1 MVHVDS
7 LCHGLSTC
15 LCLQVPWCA
24 VDITNCSA
32 PAAVWG
38 TYTDAGSGKN
48 ISIDLCL
55 PKRDR
60 TISGCLCASE
70 WFHERIEP
78 LIGWTNTK
86 TAATKYELDSTV
98 HGPYYAVCNATANGP
113 GGPQCVVAPGSCTV
127 LPQKT
132 SLLTP
137 LLSTPDGN
145 TSHSI
150 SLSSASSIIAFW
162 PIFEQCGDPFNDA
175 GRNIL
180 KDIAYD
186 AVLALEHKGLNFDT
200 QAHCRCSPEY
210 WSYYGAPGAAAIPNI
225 GCSNP
230 NNDPLGPWCP
240 VDPRSC
246 PSYYSSFAQPAQA
259 MIPAG
264 YTYTYGFMDYC
275 GPVRKITQSG

>member
-1 MVHVDS
+1 MGAPVLS
-7 LCHGLSTC
+7 LLAGNDRMLYPGS
-15 LCLQVPWCA
+15 WC
-24 VDITNCSA
+24 I
-32 PAAVWG
+32 PP
-38 TYTDAGSGKN
+38 TDV
-48 ISIDLCL
+48 
-55 PKRDR
+55 
-60 TISGCLCASE
+60 T
-70 WFHERIEP
+70 
-78 LIGWTNTK
+78 
-86 TAATKYELDSTV
+86 
-98 HGPYYAVCNATANGP
+98 

-210 WSYYGAPGAAAIPNI
+210 WSYYGAPGAAGRVKVLAWLYN
-225 GCSNP
+225 
-230 NNDPLGPWCP
+230 
-240 VDPRSC
+240 
-246 PSYYSSFAQPAQA
+246 
-259 MIPAG
+259 
-264 YTYTYGFMDYC
+264 
-275 GPVRKITQSG
+275 